1 MKGQIILSAILMLR
15 VCSAFGQVIPPGGG
29 LLVFKDQHYLP
40 DSMARAMIFSS
51 SIDHGAGSGG
61 STVFVGAAGGRAVV
75 QENGV
80 LGVFMAEEINI
91 RNVAPGESVNRCMAT
106 IDRLR
111 ELSHLN
117 QSVAE
122 SLSPILDLLQRDVA
136 AVEAGKMMINGE
148 WKDQEHAVTTQA
160 TPQATRREIKQLR
173 ISSLTTTEGDTY
185 RNATYKSSDETKVAF
200 SHADGAARI
209 SWELLKAGDQLAWGY
224 DAEKVKA
231 ERLAK
236 KKAEEEKIA
245 AELLAKKQ
253 AEEAK
258 GKADAEAK
266 AAAEKAEK
274 EKREQL
280 AAQEAARQKLAAT
293 LEEIA
298 RKRNEETNN
307 TTIRPSSPQSKYSLG
322 TDQVAGFNTSGPYTA
337 RSAVVINV
345 ADKCHAEKSR
355 VARLMSFHASVLQSI
370 GVPLSLARSIVCDS
384 ATKDAVSLWQRSQQ
398 SGDPEF
404 SDIYEDISLA
414 INGNVDYLLSNAM
427 RTSMA
432 IASFIDGMSEQDKDE
447 KHIGNRT
454 IRKYYI
460 ELDEANKSA
469 NIDAIDRLNK
479 EGVERFNADC
489 LSFYMPKYKI
499 TNIEEYIQLTKSG
512 LAILAKQSSP

>member
-1 MKGQIILSAILMLR
+1 MAQAM
-15 VCSAFGQVIPPGGG
+15 
-29 LLVFKDQHYLP
+29 VFSK
-40 DSMARAMIFSS
+40 
-51 SIDHGAGSGG
+51 SIDHGSASGG
-61 STVFVGAAGGRAVV
+61 STIFIGASGGRALVPG
-75 QENGV
+75 NGI
-80 LGVFMAEEINI
+80 LGVYTADEINI
-91 RNVAPGESVNRCMAT
+91 TNLSPGDSFNRCKTT
-106 IDRLR
+106 IDRLDD
-111 ELSHLN
+111 LSRLN
-117 QSVAE
+117 ANVGGTIA
-122 SLSPILDLLQRDVA
+122 PILNALRSDVA
-136 AVEAGKMMINGE
+136 AVESGKEMVKGQ
-148 WKDQEHAVTTQA
+148 WKEQEHAVMQQT
-160 TPQATRREIKQLR
+160 TPQTVLRVIKQAR
-173 ISSLTTTEGDTY
+173 IPALTTTEGDTY
-185 RNATYKSSDETKVAF
+185 KNATYKSSDETKVAF

-224 DAEKVKA
+224 DAEKVTA

-236 KKAEEEKIA
+236 KKAEEEKVA

-258 GKADAEAK
+258 AKADAEAK

-274 EKREQL
+274 EKQEQL

-298 RKRNEETNN
+298 RKKNEETNN
-307 TTIRPSSPQSKYSLG
+307 TTIRPSSLQSKYSPG
-322 TDQVAGFNTSGPYTA
+322 TDQVAGFNTSGPYTS

-370 GVPLSLARSIVCDS
+370 GVPLSSARSIVCDS

-404 SDIYEDISLA
+404 SDIYQDISIA
-414 INGNVDYLLSNAM
+414 INGNVDGMLSKEI

-432 IASFIDGMSEQDKDE
+432 IASFIDGMNDCDKDE
-447 KHIGNRT
+447 KLIGNRSV
-454 IRKYYI
+454 RKYRDELKESYQSADLQAI
-460 ELDEANKSA
+460 E
-469 NIDAIDRLNK
+469 RLNA

-499 TNIEEYIQLTKSG
+499 TSLEEYIQLTKSG